1 MTDTEKTKLNGF
13 LSKTLKMEAED
24 MASLYNEAGELVSL
38 TAAEKADTARV
49 AKLKEDNDSQYKRG
63 QKEVASKLEA
73 KLKDKY
79 DIESD
84 LVGVELVDF
93 ILGEEVKK
101 VKGNGEDISTHPE
114 YVKLKL
120 ENDKALKAKDKEWQK
135 KLDDLEVTHTKQ
147 LIFSKVK
154 DRAFAELDNLKPIL
168 PTDSRKAQKWRE
180 KFIDEFK
187 NFEYQ
192 EQDGKFIIIKDGKPL
207 QDSHGYTKSFEDHVK
222 ETASDFF
229 EFQTAEQRSSAGNK
243 PVEGKSGEVVVKDEK
258 DYVEKTRQAKTPQER
273 IDLLNAYEKLTKK

>member
-1 MTDTEKTKLNGF
+1 MTDTEKSKLNGF

-38 TAAEKADTARV
+38 TAAEKADTSRV

-79 DIESD
+79 DIESE

-120 ENDKALKAKDKEWQK
+120 ENDKVLKAKDKEWQK
-135 KLDDLEVTHTKQ
+135 KLDEVEVTHTKQ

-154 DRAFAELDNLKPIL
+154 DRAFAELDNLRPIL
-168 PTDSRKAQKWRE
+168 PEDSRKAQKWRE
-180 KFIDEFK
+180 KFIEEFK

-192 EQDGKFIIIKDGKPL
+192 EQDGKLIIIKDGKPI

-229 EFQTAEQRSSAGNK
+229 EFQTAEQRSSSGNK
-243 PVEGKSGEVVVKDEK
+243 EVESKGGIIVKDEN
-258 DYVEKTRQAKTPQER
+258 DFVEKSRQAKTPQQR
-273 IDLLNAYEKLTKK
+273 IELLNAYQKIKK

>member
-1 MTDTEKTKLNGF
+1 MTDTEKSKLNGF

-38 TAAEKADTARV
+38 TAAEKADTSRV

-79 DIESD
+79 DIESE

-120 ENDKALKAKDKEWQK
+120 ENDKVLKAKDKEWQK
-135 KLDDLEVTHTKQ
+135 KLDEVEVTHTKQ

-154 DRAFAELDNLKPIL
+154 DRAFAELDNLRPIL
-168 PTDSRKAQKWRE
+168 PEDSRKAQKWRE
-180 KFIDEFK
+180 KFIEEFK

-192 EQDGKFIIIKDGKPL
+192 EQDGKLIIIKDGKPI

-229 EFQTAEQRSSAGNK
+229 EFQTAEQRSSSGNK
-243 PVEGKSGEVVVKDEK
+243 EVESKGGIIVKDEN
-258 DYVEKTRQAKTPQER
+258 DFVEKSRQAKTPQER
-273 IDLLNAYEKLTKK
+273 IELLNAYQKIKK